1 MKKTTEISVLKKH
14 SSNKKRQTNNVD
26 VVVENPKDVLSKL
39 NSKIEA
45 VNKIIEFLE
54 GKSIMNHD
62 GEREEFSEILNDII
76 GSSGS
81 ATVNVQESGPI
92 EQPCPLDY
100 YWDGHIELSD
110 NNYATANVQEIRNEQ
125 SCPMAYWVV

>member
-1 MKKTTEISVLKKH
+1 MKKTTGISVLYDIKACAIINDGDGTVETWTRN
-14 SSNKKRQTNNVD
+14 SSD
-26 VVVENPKDVLSKL
+26 
-39 NSKIEA
+39 IEA
-45 VNKIIEFLE
+45 MNKIIEFLE

-125 SCPMAYWVV
+125 ACPIAYWVV